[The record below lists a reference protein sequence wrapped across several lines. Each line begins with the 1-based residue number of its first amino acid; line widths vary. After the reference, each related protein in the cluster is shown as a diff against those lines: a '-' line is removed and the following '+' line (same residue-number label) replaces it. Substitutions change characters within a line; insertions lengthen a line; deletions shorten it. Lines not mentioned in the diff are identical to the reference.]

1 MRHMGITKQLC
12 YSSSRN
18 FAFARK
24 TVAWWETKSHAKH
37 VVFFIYFIQMLISNM
52 QKLHALSGFS
62 HLQQILDLLN
72 GRGLSGILS

>member
-1 MRHMGITKQLC
+1 MRRMGITKQLC

-24 TVAWWETKSHAKH
+24 TVAWWGTKSHSKH
-37 VVFFIYFIQMLISNM
+37 VVFFIYFIQMLISKM

-72 GRGLSGILS
+72 ERGLSGILS